1 MSAFWT
7 TGSLFILVTVIA
19 VAMLLPISV
28 IHYKKNIEPYRH
40 LSCWK
45 VRRPSYLL
53 FWLILSIV
61 SDVMNNAVR
70 LMLHLH
76 LLNESTQYII
86 TVFLQYYGAST
97 FGLVRVLLLV
107 YDLKYCRQQQ
117 HALLSRSLDSDTDAY
132 ASPLATSKKYN
143 SGSAKAVALR
153 IVVIVT
159 PFCVFTIA
167 IGLAGYIQASKM
179 LLFLYTILVIIWFG
193 YLLFSTSCHCRCCC
207 FDPIKLKFKSSPFRD
222 DWSVLFELTVLW
234 CIWIVTFVVSFMVT
248 LRIEHFDGVVWI
260 SCIMAISRC
269 VIILWTFVVPYKTT
283 KKITHINKYKKASFK
298 RLKKVLSRKSTFFAF
313 VEHLVH
319 EFSIENL
326 TFLVEVWQ
334 YKYEEKY
341 NLKPGKNGDKTLPK
355 QKTCLDIDGNEN
367 RWLDE
372 VSKTKDEPS
381 VGSMYSQSETR
392 ADEVWAEF
400 AAAFVSE
407 LPWSELPLAHSIA
420 SNLKDKWNQCGAVF
434 VKFVG
439 VDGSGAINI
448 GYKARNE
455 IYYKYTLLKRYK
467 ESEKEILPS
476 LELNRVQ
483 NSNNPVEVMMQ
494 MDIMDVDRI
503 STQQQFDA
511 ILSGVFDAALHDV
524 LDNLVDSL
532 HRFVRTEQY
541 KVAH

>member
-1 MSAFWT
+1 
-7 TGSLFILVTVIA
+7 
-19 VAMLLPISV
+19 
-28 IHYKKNIEPYRH
+28 
-40 LSCWK
+40 
-45 VRRPSYLL
+45 
-53 FWLILSIV
+53 
-61 SDVMNNAVR
+61 
-70 LMLHLH
+70 
-76 LLNESTQYII
+76 
-86 TVFLQYYGAST
+86 
-97 FGLVRVLLLV
+97 
-107 YDLKYCRQQQ
+107 
-117 HALLSRSLDSDTDAY
+117 
-132 ASPLATSKKYN
+132 
-143 SGSAKAVALR
+143 
-153 IVVIVT
+153 
-159 PFCVFTIA
+159 
-167 IGLAGYIQASKM
+167 
-179 LLFLYTILVIIWFG
+179 
-193 YLLFSTSCHCRCCC
+193 
-207 FDPIKLKFKSSPFRD
+207 
-222 DWSVLFELTVLW
+222 
-234 CIWIVTFVVSFMVT
+234 MVN

-334 YKYEEKY
+334 YKYEDKY
-341 NLKPGKNGDKTLPK
+341 NLKPVKNGDKTLPK

-407 LPWSELPLAHSIA
+407 LPWSELPLAHPIA

-467 ESEKEILPS
+467 DGSESKTSDARTNGSVIADE
-476 LELNRVQ
+476 
-483 NSNNPVEVMMQ
+483 
-494 MDIMDVDRI
+494 DIMAMEIVGEQI
-503 STQQQFDA
+503 TNEEQFNELL
-511 ILSGVFDAALHDV
+511 LSVFDSALKDI
-524 LDNLVDSL
+524 LNNLVDSL
-532 HRFVRTEQY
+532 HRFVQTEQF
-541 KVAH
+541 KSAH